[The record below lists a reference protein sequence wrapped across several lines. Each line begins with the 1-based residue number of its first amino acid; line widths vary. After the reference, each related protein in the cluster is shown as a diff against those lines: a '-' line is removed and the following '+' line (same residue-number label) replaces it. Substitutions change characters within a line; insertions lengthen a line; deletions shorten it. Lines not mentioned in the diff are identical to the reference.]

1 MSLILVYY
9 SEQSYKRSPQ
19 RHLEILCVP
28 RNLEFNLLINFFS
41 FQECDSANISCW
53 VTVPHS

>member
-28 RNLEFNLLINFFS
+28 RNLEFNLLINFF
-41 FQECDSANISCW
+41 FIPG
-53 VTVPHS
+53 V